1 MHAQITLDL
10 VTKLPFSEAPRW
22 TKGTNKGKLNQ
33 TLLQVDGDFNKC
45 DPHPVYEGL
54 FYWNKHTT
62 GSQRWATEEYWKN
75 QGKPTPTEIH
85 EKRRAAREHNLNK
98 PDSEPRVLED
108 GAKVGHIDQQV
119 MQVSWQPTNGD
130 VHPRYPNFCYST
142 KRKDGNQQWITLEA
156 HNKWVEQHKAR
167 KKTPEGRAASAMSNA
182 LRRISKNYKFKLTE
196 EQFDELVDVYLDCFA
211 INEAAVGAGMYGR
224 GANGTKRYAFAVDH
238 IQPLVNKSLCG
249 LHAPWNVQIM
259 EAGENMSKSNKIF
272 EEYEK
277 ALAELPS
284 EC

>member
-1 MHAQITLDL
+1 MHTQSTLNL
-10 VTKLPFSEAPRW
+10 VTKLPLSEAPRR
-22 TKGTNKGKLNQ
+22 GKHFNQ
-33 TLLQVDGDFNKC
+33 KSLQVSGNFNQC

-54 FYWNKHTT
+54 FYWNKKTT
-62 GSQRWATEEYWKN
+62 GTQLWTTEEYWKN
-75 QGKPTPTEIH
+75 QGRLTPTEIH
-85 EKRRAAREHNLNK
+85 EKRRAAREHNLTK
-98 PDSEPRVLED
+98 SDGEPRVLED
-108 GAKVGHIDQQV
+108 GKNVGRIDQQA

-130 VHPRYPNFCYST
+130 VHPKYPNFCYST
-142 KRKDGNQQWITLEA
+142 KQRNGTQIWITLED
-156 HNKWVEQHKAR
+156 HNKWVEQDKAR
-167 KKTPEGRAASAMSNA
+167 KKTPEGRAAAAMYRA
-182 LRRISKNYKFKLTE
+182 LRRLSINYKFKLTAE
-196 EQFDELVDVYLDCFA
+196 HFDDLVDVYLDCFA

-224 GANGTKRYAFAVDH
+224 GFNGRSRYAFAVDH
-238 IQPLVNKSLCG
+238 IQPLINANLCG